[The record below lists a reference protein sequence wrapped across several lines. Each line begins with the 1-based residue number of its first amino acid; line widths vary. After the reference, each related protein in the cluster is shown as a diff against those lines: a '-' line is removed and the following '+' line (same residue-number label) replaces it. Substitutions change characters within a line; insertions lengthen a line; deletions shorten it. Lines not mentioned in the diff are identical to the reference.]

1 MKMRLAGFSTKEGV
15 DVNLSRGVTL
25 IIGPNNVGKTL
36 LLSELFQAIHNVEN
50 DDYDDHHIVRKRSL
64 VFDDSLV
71 ERVSW
76 INEHLPNIISP
87 SAMFLDPSDWQESD
101 FGDVMQA
108 AIQKNVS
115 YLSHNGR
122 STAMKTPTPIP
133 SS

>member
-50 DDYDDHHIVRKRSL
+50 GDYDDHHIVRKRSL
-64 VFDDSLV
+64 VLDDTFI
-71 ERVSW
+71 ERVKW
-76 INEHLPNIISP
+76 INENDPGSISP
-87 SAMFLDPSDWQESD
+87 IALVLDPSEWKESD

-115 YLSHNGR
+115 CLSHNGR
-122 STAMKTPTPIP
+122 SATMKTPIP